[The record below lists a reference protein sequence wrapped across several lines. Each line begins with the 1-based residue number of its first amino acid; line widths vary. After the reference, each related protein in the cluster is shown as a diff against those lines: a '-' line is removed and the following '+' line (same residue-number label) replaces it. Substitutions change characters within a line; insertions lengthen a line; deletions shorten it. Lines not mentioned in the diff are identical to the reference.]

1 MLSCPLL
8 GEEGE
13 LLFALRLVLVDEDLD
28 DVGVRHQLGHDQT
41 GRGLVGAGL
50 VDGFCPR
57 HPEGHHQVA
66 APLFNQYL
74 GGDRQVLDA
83 GDGVPHDLGGAAPFQ
98 LFDGGSRHVVSGEV
112 CVGDPDLHVRKKVL
126 WVFKAYRRTGPF
138 RFVSFLS
145 PGSIP
150 SITDPAPFGTCLCP
164 LISQVENLVPAPV
177 PVGCGPLA
185 PELVGEGEDLE
196 NVLDRRP
203 VGQVH
208 GLGDSVVGELLEGR
222 LDPDVLLWR
231 DLHRRD
237 EQVPQV
243 LWNALDALEGPLPCD
258 LSHQRLAAYAPL
270 LCHPLE

>member
-1 MLSCPLL
+1 VLTCPLL

-28 DVGVRHQLGHDQT
+28 DVGVCHQLGHDQA

-50 VDGFCPR
+50 VYGFWSG
-57 HPEGHHQVA
+57 HPQSHHQVA
-66 APLFNQYL
+66 APLFYQYL

-98 LFDGGSRHVVSGEV
+98 LLDGGSCHVVSGEV

-145 PGSIP
+145 PGPIP
-150 SITDPAPFGTCLCP
+150 SIADPAPFGIRLCP
-164 LISQVENLVPAPV
+164 LVSQVEDLVPTPV
-177 PVGCGPLA
+177 PVDCGTLA
-185 PELVGEGEDLE
+185 PELVGKCEDAE

-208 GLGDSVVGELLEGR
+208 GL
-222 LDPDVLLWR
+222 
-231 DLHRRD
+231 
-237 EQVPQV
+237 
-243 LWNALDALEGPLPCD
+243 
-258 LSHQRLAAYAPL
+258 
-270 LCHPLE
+270 